1 MEAELSNR
9 EKLGEILIE
18 RSILKGDFTLVS
30 GRKSTYYINGKM
42 TTLHSEGLNLSAKLL
57 LESLGDLE
65 YDAFAGPVIGAD
77 PIIGALLAL
86 SAERGE
92 EKEGLLI
99 RKESKDHGTKKLVEG
114 NLEKGMKVIIVED
127 VVTTG
132 GSLLKAAKA
141 IEEGGGEIA
150 AVHVLVD
157 REEGAAEK
165 IAEAGYEFRALFKVS
180 ELL

>member
-1 MEAELSNR
+1 MSDREEL
-9 EKLGEILIE
+9 KKILIE

-30 GRKSTYYINGKM
+30 GKKSTYYINGKM
-42 TTLHSEGLNLSAKLL
+42 TTLHSRGLNLSARLL
-57 LESLGDLE
+57 LENFSDLE
-65 YDAFAGPVIGAD
+65 YDGFAGPVIGAD

-92 EKEGLLI
+92 EKEGFLI
-99 RKESKDHGTKKLVEG
+99 RKEAKGHGTQKLVEG
-114 NLEKGMKVIIVED
+114 KLETGMKVIIVED

-132 GSLLKAAKA
+132 GSLLQAVEA
-141 IEEGGGEIA
+141 IEAGGGEIA

-157 REEGAAEK
+157 REEGAMDR
-165 IAEAGYEFRALFKVS
+165 ITGAGYEFKSLFRVS